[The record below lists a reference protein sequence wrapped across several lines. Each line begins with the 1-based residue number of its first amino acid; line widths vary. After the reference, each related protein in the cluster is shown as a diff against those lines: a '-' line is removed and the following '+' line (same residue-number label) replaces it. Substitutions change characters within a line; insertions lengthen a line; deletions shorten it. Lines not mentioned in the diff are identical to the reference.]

1 MLTLAVNDTAS
12 RRYSTVLVSS
22 ISASTSMAERSSAGG
37 GAATVDKA
45 ESSEHTSFLARGLSR
60 SAAAMPQGLSD
71 EELVKWAKKS
81 EDLFLFDLE
90 SPQREVFDKEGLDAD
105 DPDAVALAHQATDYL
120 RGRGTNPFKGMSR
133 DQLELIS
140 YDESGTFTVNERRAA
155 SDESDHQDSVWRKN
169 IVAKSNLLASQGK
182 GHVNAQRLN
191 MMLIG
196 KNIVGAIFDK
206 RDITRAAPCSE
217 EVEQLTQDINN
228 YFQNLPAI
236 ERAEYVVST
245 KALYS

>member
-1 MLTLAVNDTAS
+1 M
-12 RRYSTVLVSS
+12 
-22 ISASTSMAERSSAGG
+22 
-37 GAATVDKA
+37 
-45 ESSEHTSFLARGLSR
+45 
-60 SAAAMPQGLSD
+60 
-71 EELVKWAKKS
+71 
-81 EDLFLFDLE
+81 
-90 SPQREVFDKEGLDAD
+90 DA
-105 DPDAVALAHQATDYL
+105 PDAAALAHQATDYL

-155 SDESDHQDSVWRKN
+155 SDESDHQDCVWRKN
-169 IVAKSNLLASQGK
+169 IVAKSNLLARQGK

-206 RDITRAAPCSE
+206 RDITRAGPCSE